1 MFLKYLE
8 IQGFKS
14 FPDKVKIEFNKGI
27 TGIVGPN
34 GSGKSNVSDAIR
46 WVMGEQSIKSLRGG
60 KMEDVIFSGTEARK
74 PLSFA
79 EVSICFDNTH
89 RLFNVEFNEVLITRR
104 YFRSGESE
112 YYINKAGCR
121 LKDVHELLMD
131 TGMGK
136 DGYSVVGQGK
146 IDEMITAKPEERR
159 AIFEEASGISKY
171 KYRKIESERK
181 IQHTEE
187 NLVRLLDLLSEIEV
201 RLEPLKN
208 ESAKAKKYLELKA
221 ELKEHEINLSVNMLE
236 KIKVSL
242 EKFKSDYDTICAQI
256 NGIQQKITQTEES
269 HVKYN
274 EELQLKETER
284 EELNTKLLEIN
295 KLISNYENQ
304 INIFVNN
311 LKNNNE
317 NAARIVEEI
326 EETEKAVKETGKDKE
341 LHLEKLSELERVIS
355 ELNGKLSSL
364 KEEYEA
370 VDKEVEASN
379 GKVDECNN
387 KIVELYRG
395 LSDKNAE
402 LVAAKKEFEGILLRK
417 KNIND
422 DIEIAKED
430 IDTIKERIVAEENKL
445 NENSSLLEKIKKE
458 QDEKASLKNASDE
471 KISALEEKINK
482 LAVAIDQAES
492 KKKMLEDME
501 KEMEGYSYAV
511 KTVVNENAKG
521 SLKNIRL
528 YGTVS
533 KNIDVDSKYAVA
545 IDAVLGNVL
554 QNIITETEEDAK
566 TAINY
571 LKKVKG
577 GRATFLPIA
586 SVKGRVLETKEFR
599 GEPGYI
605 ALASEVIECG
615 EKFRGIVNE
624 ILGRTLLIDNI
635 DNAIKFARKFS
646 YKHKIVTLEGEVIN
660 AGGAITGGNLGKGSS
675 FLSRTAQIKQLA
687 SSVEE
692 NAIQLEASKK
702 ELVSENAN
710 KNELSQQCER
720 LYEKLQLLE
729 NEIFKIRYNVEH
741 YKSSLE
747 KADEEYKSLVLERD
761 SLDKKAE
768 SNAQAEK
775 IFNEE
780 KTGISEEI
788 EKLREEIKNIQNQ
801 SSEKLSASKE
811 INNKIMKLNAEISE
825 NESEK
830 YLILHKVEEMD
841 LKVERLLA
849 DIEKKKKEIG
859 FSDDE
864 ENNINAQIEKMRGE
878 IESLKGKYTQTE
890 ECIEKNKTERTEIQE
905 SINKLNADNKEYNET
920 LIILSKEQA
929 KTEGKISSRESQFE
943 SINNKLWEEYELTY
957 ITALE
962 YKKDVENLAELKKYV
977 DKVRGSIR
985 NLGNVNVNAI
995 EEYTQTKE
1003 RYDFLT
1009 GQKEDLTKAKEALN
1023 NVIHDMETLMV
1034 KQFRSQLEIINKT
1047 FTKTF
1052 KELFGGGSAELVL
1065 TDENDLLNSGVEIIA
1080 QPPGKKLQNMTLFS
1094 GGEKAIIAISL
1105 LFSLLEV
1112 RPSPLCVLD
1121 EIEAALD
1128 DVNVNRFAAYL
1139 RKISLRSQI
1148 AIITH
1153 RRGTMEEA
1161 DVLYGVTMQEKGVS
1175 KLLSLNISEV
1185 EEKIL
1190 KNKGNE

>member
-46 WVMGEQSIKSLRGG
+46 WVMGEQSVKSLRGG
-60 KMEDVIFSGTEARK
+60 KLEDVIFSGTQERK

-121 LKDVHELLMD
+121 LKDIHELLMD

-171 KYRKIESERK
+171 KYRKLESEKK
-181 IQHTEE
+181 IQQTDE
-187 NLVRLLDLLSEIEV
+187 NLVRLLDLLSEIEG

-208 ESAKAKKYLELKA
+208 DSEKAKKYLELKS

-236 KIKVSL
+236 RIKESL
-242 EKFKSDYDTICAQI
+242 EKFNKDYETICAQI
-256 NGIQQKITQTEES
+256 EGVQKNITETEEK
-269 HVKYN
+269 HVKFN
-274 EELQLKETER
+274 EELANKENER
-284 EELNTKLLEIN
+284 EELSAKLLEIN
-295 KLISNYENQ
+295 SLISNYENQ

-311 LKNNNE
+311 LKNSNE
-317 NAARIVEEI
+317 NTARILAEIDETEKVI
-326 EETEKAVKETGKDKE
+326 EETKKEKEVHIGE
-341 LHLEKLSELERVIS
+341 LGVLEGVIAKLNE
-355 ELNGKLSSL
+355 NLSKL
-364 KEEYEA
+364 KEDYA
-370 VDKEVEASN
+370 KADKSVEESN
-379 GKVDECNN
+379 SFAEECNN

-402 LVAAKKEFEGILLRK
+402 LVAAKKEYEGIILRK
-417 KNIND
+417 KSINED
-422 DIEIAKED
+422 VEIAKED
-430 IDTIKERIVAEENKL
+430 IENVEARIKSEEEKLSENSKLVEKLKKESEEKNTHKNKAEEKT
-445 NENSSLLEKIKKE
+445 
-458 QDEKASLKNASDE
+458 ASLEDA
-471 KISALEEKINK
+471 INK
-482 LAVAIDQAES
+482 NNISLEQAES

-501 KEMEGYSYAV
+501 KEMEGYSYSV
-511 KTVVNENAKG
+511 KTVINESNGG
-521 SLKNIRL
+521 SLSNIKVL
-528 YGTVS
+528 GTVS
-533 KNIDVDSKYAVA
+533 KNIDVDAKYAVA
-545 IDAVLGNVL
+545 VDAVLGNVL

-566 TAINY
+566 IAIDY

-577 GRATFLPIA
+577 GRATFLPVD
-586 SVKGRVLETKEFR
+586 SVKGRTLDTKEFE
-599 GEPGYI
+599 GERGYI
-605 ALASEVIECG
+605 SLASEVIRCKD
-615 EKFRGIVNE
+615 KFKNIVNE
-624 ILGRTLLIDNI
+624 ILGRTLLVDNI
-635 DNAIKFARKFS
+635 DNAIKLARKFS
-646 YKHKIVTLEGEVIN
+646 YKHKMVTLEGEVIN

-675 FLSRTAQIKQLA
+675 FLSRTAQIKKLSTLIEETKKQLDADSKELESAKTERASLVSVCTQLA
-687 SSVEE
+687 EK
-692 NAIQLEASKK
+692 IQL
-702 ELVSENAN
+702 SEN
-710 KNELSQQCER
+710 EL
-720 LYEKLQLLE
+720 
-729 NEIFKIRYNVEH
+729 FKIRYNIEH
-741 YKSSLE
+741 YKLSLE
-747 KADEEYKSLVLERD
+747 KANEEYNSLVAERA
-761 SLDKKAE
+761 SLDEKAE
-768 SNAQAEK
+768 NNAKAEK
-775 IFNEE
+775 LFNEQ
-780 KTGISEEI
+780 KTAINDEI
-788 EKLREEIKNIQNQ
+788 ENLRNEIKNIQNE
-801 SSEKLSASKE
+801 SNEKLSASKA
-811 INNKIMKLNAEISE
+811 INTEIMKLSAEISE

-830 YLILHKVEEMD
+830 YLIEHKIEETD
-841 LKVERLLA
+841 NKVASLLA

-859 FSDDE
+859 FSGNE
-864 ENNINAQIEKMRGE
+864 ENNINAQIEKMRGQ
-878 IESLKGKYTQTE
+878 IEELKKQYTQTE
-890 ECIEKNKTERTEIQE
+890 ENVEKNKNERAEIQE
-905 SINKLNADNKEYNET
+905 NVNKLNADNKEFNET
-920 LIILSKEQA
+920 LVVLSKEQA
-929 KTEGKISSRESQFE
+929 KTEAKISAQESQFD
-943 SINNKLWEEYELTY
+943 SINSKLWEEYELTY

-962 YKKDVENLAELKKYV
+962 YKKEVENIGELKKYV

-985 NLGNVNVNAI
+985 ALGNVNVNAI
-995 EEYTQTKE
+995 EEYSQTKE
-1003 RYDFLT
+1003 RYDFLM

-1034 KQFRSQLEIINKT
+1034 KQFKSQLEIINNT
-1047 FTKTF
+1047 FSKTF

-1065 TDENDLLNSGVEIIA
+1065 TDEEDLLNSGVEIIA

-1094 GGEKAIIAISL
+1094 GGEKAIIAIAL
-1105 LFSLLEV
+1105 LFALLEV

-1128 DVNVNRFAAYL
+1128 DVNVNRFAVYL
-1139 RKISLRSQI
+1139 RKISARSQI

-1190 KNKGNE
+1190 KNKEN